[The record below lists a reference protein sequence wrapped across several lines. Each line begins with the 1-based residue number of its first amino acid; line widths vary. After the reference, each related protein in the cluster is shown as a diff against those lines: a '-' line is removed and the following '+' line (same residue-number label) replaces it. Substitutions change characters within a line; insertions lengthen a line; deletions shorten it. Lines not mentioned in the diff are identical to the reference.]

1 MKYKKNTDG
10 TDMLDNDGN
19 PIPEENTGENGD
31 ETITPEEA
39 KLLKES
45 LGNTVEEL
53 KVLRKK
59 NSDLAEELKK
69 KSETV
74 VPTEE
79 TKVAEIVKKVL
90 TEEKMSSA
98 QSAKKQAFEKFITE
112 HKEFHPDNDPTGLKR
127 QALETKLS
135 RFNTESITDLA
146 EYYEVIEEAQLLL
159 TGNDNQSNTSRVNN
173 PYSSTTQN
181 RMTPKPIVT
190 DKLSPKERK
199 LVERGSA
206 TEEQILK
213 MRVNKPSYL
222 NSLLERVV
230 L

>member
-1 MKYKKNTDG
+1 MKYKKNADG

-19 PIPEENTGENGD
+19 PIPEANTGENGD

-39 KLLKES
+39 KSLKES

-53 KVLRKK
+53 KALRKK

-69 KSETV
+69 KTETV

-90 TEEKMSSA
+90 TEERMSN
-98 QSAKKQAFEKFITE
+98 AKTNKQVAFEKFVLE

-127 QALETKLS
+127 QALETKLAD
-135 RFNTESITDLA
+135 FNTSGITDMGIF
-146 EYYEVIEEAQLLL
+146 YERIGEAHLLL

-173 PYSSTTQN
+173 PYSSTSQN
-181 RMTPKPIVT
+181 RMTPKPIVQ

-213 MRVNKPSYL
+213 MRLNKPSYL